1 MRETE
6 HWFLDMASVLTED
19 GRLGPAK
26 AMMKWLRQ
34 AVEEIGWERMK
45 QAAEALGLN
54 DGLTAMAMAETAAA
68 QWPDLPCRLQSSEGR
83 MVLDQWHSQHE
94 EAVEEFRRLSLSLIR
109 LAPPTLRLHIQP
121 SEGAN
126 PGWEQMWRG
135 ILSLAKEGNNVGRQD
150 CSGLGESEHTGPD
163 GTVAG

>member
-34 AVEEIGWERMK
+34 AVEEIGWERMR

-54 DGLTAMAMAETAAA
+54 DGLVAMAMVEAAA
-68 QWPDLPCRLQSSEGR
+68 AERPDLPGLLQSNEGR
-83 MVLDQWHSQHE
+83 MALDQWHSQHE
-94 EAVEEFRRLSLSLIR
+94 DAAEEFRRLSLSLIR
-109 LAPPTLRLHIQP
+109 LPPPTLRLHIQP

-126 PGWEQMWRG
+126 PIWEQIWRG
-135 ILSLAKEGNNVGRQD
+135 ILSLAKEGNNAGGQGR
-150 CSGLGESEHTGPD
+150 SGLGESEHTGPD

>member
-6 HWFLDMASVLTED
+6 HWFLDMALVLTED

-34 AVEEIGWERMK
+34 AVEEIGWERMR

-54 DGLTAMAMAETAAA
+54 DGLMAMAMVETAAA
-68 QWPDLPCRLQSSEGR
+68 EWPDLPRRLQSNEGR
-83 MVLDQWHSQHE
+83 MALDQWHSQHE
-94 EAVEEFRRLSLSLIR
+94 DAAEEFRRLSLSLIR
-109 LAPPTLRLHIQP
+109 LPPPTLRLHIQP

-126 PGWEQMWRG
+126 PSWEQMWRG
-135 ILSLAKEGNNVGRQD
+135 ILSLPKEGNNVRGQD
-150 CSGLGESEHTGPD
+150 RSGLGESEHTGPD
-163 GTVAG
+163 RTVAG